1 MERRFNFQYAMVH
14 GTYWM
19 YYGVLSSF
27 SSVFLLA
34 RGFTN
39 SQIGMIIALG
49 NIIAVIVQPLLA
61 DFTDRMRR
69 TAVFTVSAA
78 MTLLL
83 MGFTVPLIMLRGNR
97 VLIACCYVGAFAVM
111 MTLQPFCNA
120 LNRMLEETGA
130 TINFGLCRSLGS
142 LFYAVLV
149 YILGIM
155 TVKRGES
162 IIQPAGIVI
171 LAALFITFIV
181 MRAGYSGATDRG
193 GEPVKAA
200 GRDAGGNIGLR
211 QVASRH
217 RMFIAVCAGTLG
229 VYVANSIM
237 NTYMAQITANAGG
250 NSRDLGTVFSVLAL
264 LEIPTLIFFNK
275 IHKRFPC
282 GKLLKFSGAAF
293 VVWIGICALARNI
306 AAIIAAQFIQPFALA
321 LFLPSMIAFIDDSMD
336 RSEAVKGH
344 ALFVT
349 MVTAASI
356 FASLVGG
363 LILDRMGVKPL
374 LTAGTVVAAAGA
386 AIIAL
391 TIDKAAAESAGERKK
406 GKQADGTV

>member
-14 GTYWM
+14 GMYWM

-155 TVKRGES
+155 TIKRS
-162 IIQPAGIVI
+162 
-171 LAALFITFIV
+171 
-181 MRAGYSGATDRG
+181 
-193 GEPVKAA
+193 
-200 GRDAGGNIGLR
+200 
-211 QVASRH
+211 
-217 RMFIAVCAGTLG
+217 
-229 VYVANSIM
+229 
-237 NTYMAQITANAGG
+237 
-250 NSRDLGTVFSVLAL
+250 
-264 LEIPTLIFFNK
+264 PTN
-275 IHKRFPC
+275 
-282 GKLLKFSGAAF
+282 
-293 VVWIGICALARNI
+293 
-306 AAIIAAQFIQPFALA
+306 
-321 LFLPSMIAFIDDSMD
+321 
-336 RSEAVKGH
+336 
-344 ALFVT
+344 
-349 MVTAASI
+349 
-356 FASLVGG
+356 
-363 LILDRMGVKPL
+363 
-374 LTAGTVVAAAGA
+374 
-386 AIIAL
+386 
-391 TIDKAAAESAGERKK
+391 
-406 GKQADGTV
+406 